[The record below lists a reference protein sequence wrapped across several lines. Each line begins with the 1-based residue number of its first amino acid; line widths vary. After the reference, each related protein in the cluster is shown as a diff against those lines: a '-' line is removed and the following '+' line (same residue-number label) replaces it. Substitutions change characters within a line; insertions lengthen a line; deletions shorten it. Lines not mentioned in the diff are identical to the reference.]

1 MADGVVDSLSVFMK
15 RQDGVST
22 SMHESRKCAFT
33 LRIDTTVESGAF
45 EAPGF
50 RFRFLDGSRKQTSAI
65 GSSPGWTA
73 VHDTGSTEGSHAS
86 LMPFRFEQTF
96 PDVVI
101 TEAFAAALDDDPILS
116 FFLFDHPGLAGTGTT
131 PRSQTKEAKPS
142 TAKTGA
148 MTVTAVPQAV
158 AEFVPKAFSGL
169 YEMDV
174 SRLLAGNLQVKQ
186 TWTLVQDEQTSRAL
200 RDTTSTS
207 DEQPTTLNLC
217 QLSTASG
224 LKYLSITLSVDQ
236 AILAGDLLKRLNPLT
251 ITIGTARRMPGAISQ
266 GMGTASAHTPLHH
279 HCKPA
284 FALIHFF
291 PDKLRPSTT
300 APNTTPSHSLARLL
314 VTPGQHQVILESIWP
329 IAPYFF
335 NQFSTFMSISRT
347 IRYAGIPA

>member
-1 MADGVVDSLSVFMK
+1 MKSQDVVSASI
-15 RQDGVST
+15 Q
-22 SMHESRKCAFT
+22 ESRKCAFT
-33 LRIDTTVESGAF
+33 LRIDAAVESGAF

-73 VHDTGSTEGSHAS
+73 VHDNGSTEGFNAS
-86 LMPFRFEQTF
+86 LTRFRFEQTF
-96 PDVVI
+96 LDVAI

-116 FFLFDHPGLAGTGTT
+116 FFLFDHPGLGGTGTT

-148 MTVTAVPQAV
+148 TTVPTVPPAVV
-158 AEFVPKAFSGL
+158 EFAPKAFSGL

-186 TWTLVQDEQTSRAL
+186 TWTLVQDEQESGAL
-200 RDTTSTS
+200 RDKTSTS
-207 DEQPTTLNLC
+207 DEQPTTRNLC

-224 LKYLSITLSVDQ
+224 LQYLSIALSVDQ
-236 AILAGDLLKRLNPLT
+236 PVLAGDLLKRLNPLT

-300 APNTTPSHSLARLL
+300 APSTTRSHSLARLL
-314 VTPGQHQVILESIWP
+314 VTPGQHQVILESI
-329 IAPYFF
+329 
-335 NQFSTFMSISRT
+335 RT
-347 IRYAGIPA
+347 INPILL